1 MSAGATE
8 PAQRRDEIAGSD
20 ACAGALDAMRAFGV
34 AFGGSVVLDL
44 AALWAAAS
52 TANAL
57 GHRRRPH
64 SAAIAGVAAT
74 VAYATTVRPWMRRWG
89 ATSDELTKPL
99 PGDELVPDA
108 QIQFTRAVTVDVPP
122 EGVWPW
128 LAQIGQD
135 RGGFYSYAFLEN
147 LAGCRLH
154 NAARIHAEWQHREI
168 GEELPLHWAHG
179 MRIAAFEPGRML
191 AIDGWGAF
199 VIEPRDGSRTS
210 RLLARAR
217 MRRGTASVF
226 YALVVEIP
234 HFVMERKMLLGIR
247 QRAENSAKPLG
258 HRRDRSLR
266 RHVRVT

>member
-1 MSAGATE
+1 MRGCSRCDASVRRRVRRVGRPRPRGALGRSIDCQRART
-8 PAQRRDEIAGSD
+8 PPPTALGRDRWRRRDRGVRHD
-20 ACAGALDAMRAFGV
+20 CAAV
-34 AFGGSVVLDL
+34 
-44 AALWAAAS
+44 
-52 TANAL
+52 
-57 GHRRRPH
+57 
-64 SAAIAGVAAT
+64 
-74 VAYATTVRPWMRRWG
+74 
-89 ATSDELTKPL
+89 
-99 PGDELVPDA
+99 DA